1 MMKARRDIRCSSI
14 EIIDSGCGWIPAV
27 ISYGLGLP
35 PQKRLCR
42 GVQSR
47 CCLLVHF
54 GPRRLR
60 RRKSEM
66 PSMADI
72 AVLRP
77 LRFVSPAVTESMACR
92 PLIVAAGACAF
103 PRQIDPT
110 GKSSSDFR
118 KSCQVPKAKIFR
130 FYRKPIRGISIVIPS
145 REEGRWPSSRTRGGL
160 RWTQRRLWRRVLT
173 RTTKACGPDASVLA
187 SSS

>member
-92 PLIVAAGACAF
+92 PLIVAAGGLRLFRDKLTRRANQVPIFGSRVKSRKQKYFAF
-103 PRQIDPT
+103 TENQS
-110 GKSSSDFR
+110 GAYLSSSR
-118 KSCQVPKAKIFR
+118 PGK
-130 FYRKPIRGISIVIPS
+130 RGVGHR
-145 REEGRWPSSRTRGGL
+145 RERGAGCDGRRGAFGEG
-160 RWTQRRLWRRVLT
+160 
-173 RTTKACGPDASVLA
+173 C
-187 SSS
+187 